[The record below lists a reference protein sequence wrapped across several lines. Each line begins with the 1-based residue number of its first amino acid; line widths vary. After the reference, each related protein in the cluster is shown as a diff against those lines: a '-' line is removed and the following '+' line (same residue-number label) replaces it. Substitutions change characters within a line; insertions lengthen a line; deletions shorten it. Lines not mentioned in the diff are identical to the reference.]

1 MKILAN
7 IIGILAVV
15 LFVLSYQQKTRRY
28 IVITNIL
35 SRVFYVTQYMLLFAF
50 SGAAMDL
57 TGLLVS
63 LLAHKKDKNFISKH
77 IKLWVVAS
85 LLFIVAVGLL
95 FYKDIFSILPII
107 AVIFE
112 VGALWL
118 TKEKHIRIVS
128 LLSTPFWLVYNI
140 LCGAYGSAV
149 GSVLAMVS
157 IVSAFIRYDIR
168 REIKDEKI

>member
-7 IIGILAVV
+7 IIGILAVA
-15 LFVLSYQQKTRRY
+15 LFVLSYQQKTRHY
-28 IVITNIL
+28 IVIINIL
-35 SRVFYVTQYMLLFAF
+35 SRVFYVAQYVLLFAF

-57 TGLLVS
+57 AGLVVS

-77 IKLWVVAS
+77 IKFWVVAS
-85 LLFIVAVGLL
+85 IIFIVAVGLL
-95 FYKDIFSILPII
+95 FYQDIFSVLTII

-118 TKEKHIRIVS
+118 SKEKHIRIVS
-128 LLSTPFWLVYNI
+128 FLSTPFWLVYNL

-149 GSVLAMVS
+149 GSILAMVS
-157 IVSAFIRYDIR
+157 IVLAFMRYDAR
-168 REIKDEKI
+168 KETENEKI